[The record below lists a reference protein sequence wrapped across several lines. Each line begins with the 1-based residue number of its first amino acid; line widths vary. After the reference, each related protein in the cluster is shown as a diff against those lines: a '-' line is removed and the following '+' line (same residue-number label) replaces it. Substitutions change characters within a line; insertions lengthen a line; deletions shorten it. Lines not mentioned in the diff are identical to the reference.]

1 MISSVAG
8 LRAAPAS
15 AASCPS
21 KSGLRRSRRFQRA
34 APPRPMRWPTPS
46 PGSSHPARDTSNGA
60 VITIDGQWSDRRF
73 GPRGATGNVAAAIAR
88 ASTNLSVPEGE
99 RPVTV
104 TDMKSP
110 PR

>member
-1 MISSVAG
+1 
-8 LRAAPAS
+8 
-15 AASCPS
+15 
-21 KSGLRRSRRFQRA
+21 
-34 APPRPMRWPTPS
+34 
-46 PGSSHPARDTSNGA
+46 